1 MLWLLAGRL
10 KYETEPWVPASM
22 TKHSFALAGALLLL
36 PMFLAALWV
45 GLLQTGPVR
54 QISGGPG
61 ANELERKAGQLI
73 MVGFNGTRPTD
84 PGVMAVSGQLA
95 SGRVGGVMLLG
106 RNIRT
111 PDQLTTLTRH
121 LADQNSGS
129 SILIAIDQEGGLVQR
144 LTPLGDPMT
153 WSAAKDLP
161 AATDN
166 CAPRKVRAYYARRA
180 AQLGAYNINVN
191 FGPVVDLDINPDNP
205 IIGKKKRSFS
215 ADPVI
220 VANCAA
226 GFIAAHQAA
235 GIATALKHF
244 PGHGSSTTDS
254 HTSLPVIS
262 QFWRERELEPY
273 RALQQQDRVDMVM
286 MGHLVHPR
294 FSDTPETPASLS
306 TKGITEARTLAGRDV
321 VIITD
326 DLEMDAVADR
336 FPIEEAAV
344 QAIMAGNDIVLFSSF
359 ERSDPE
365 LGDRINAAIV
375 AAVKDGRISETQIDQ
390 SAARVAAL
398 KHRLR
403 RFRVGV
409 LPDPQSARL
418 GPGPENTSPS
428 YAAAPKT

>member
-1 MLWLLAGRL
+1 LFSVTKRSLCLAA
-10 KYETEPWVPASM
+10 V
-22 TKHSFALAGALLLL
+22 LLLFPL
-36 PMFLAALWV
+36 LLAALWIALFQAGPNRHLSV
-45 GLLQTGPVR
+45 GPEA
-54 QISGGPG
+54 S
-61 ANELERKAGQLI
+61 ALERKVGQLI
-73 MVGFNGTRPTD
+73 MVGFNGTNPMD

-95 SGRVGGVMLLG
+95 SGRIGGVMLLG
-106 RNIRT
+106 RNIQT
-111 PDQLTTLTRH
+111 PDQLTTLTHH

-129 SILIAIDQEGGLVQR
+129 SVLIAVDQEGGQVQR
-144 LTPLGDPMT
+144 LAPLGDPMT

-161 AATDN
+161 AATGN

-191 FGPVVDLDINPDNP
+191 FGPVVDVDINPGNP

-215 ADPVI
+215 ADPTTVT
-220 VANCAA
+220 NCAA

-273 RALQQQDRVDMVM
+273 RVLKRQDRVDMVM

-306 TKGITEARTLAGRDV
+306 KKGIAEARTLAGTDV

-326 DLEMDAVADR
+326 DLEMDAVAGR
-336 FPIEEAAV
+336 YSIEEAAV
-344 QAIMAGNDIVLFSSF
+344 QAITVGNDVVLFSSF
-359 ERSDPE
+359 ERTDPE
-365 LGDRINAAIV
+365 LGDRVNAAIMS
-375 AAVKDGRISETQIDQ
+375 AVTDGRISETQVDQ
-390 SAARVAAL
+390 AAARVAAL
-398 KHRLR
+398 KHRLS
-403 RFRVGV
+403 RFRVNLVSNQETASFRLEPANRSRSRIVATTV
-409 LPDPQSARL
+409 LSSAR
-418 GPGPENTSPS
+418 
-428 YAAAPKT
+428 AAP

>member
-1 MLWLLAGRL
+1 
-10 KYETEPWVPASM
+10 M
-22 TKHSFALAGALLLL
+22 TKRSLALAATLLSV
-36 PMFLAALWV
+36 PFLFAALWII
-45 GLLQTGPVR
+45 LFQAGPNR
-54 QISGGPG
+54 LISGGPE
-61 ANELERKAGQLI
+61 ASALERKVGQLI

-106 RNIRT
+106 RNIQT

-121 LADQNSGS
+121 LADQGSGS
-129 SILIAIDQEGGLVQR
+129 SVLIAVDQEGGLVQR
-144 LTPLGDPMT
+144 LPPLGDPVT
-153 WSAAKDLP
+153 WSTAKDLP

-166 CAPRKVRAYYARRA
+166 CTPRKVRAYYARRA

-191 FGPVVDLDINPDNP
+191 FGPVVDVDINPDNP

-215 ADPVI
+215 ADPATVT
-220 VANCAA
+220 NCAA

-262 QFWRERELEPY
+262 QSWHAHELEPY
-273 RALQQQDRVDMVM
+273 RALHRQDRVDMVM

-306 TKGITEARTLAGRDV
+306 KKGIAEARTLAGEDV
-321 VIITD
+321 IIITD
-326 DLEMDAVADR
+326 DLEMDAVSDR
-336 FPIEEAAV
+336 FSIEDAAV
-344 QAIMAGNDIVLFSSF
+344 QAIAAGNDIVLFSSF
-359 ERSDPE
+359 DRSDPE
-365 LGDRINAAIV
+365 LGDRVNAAIV
-375 AAVKDGRISETQIDQ
+375 AAVSDGRISETQIDQ
-390 SAARVAAL
+390 STARVAAL

-418 GPGPENTSPS
+418 GPGPKNTPHS
-428 YAAAPKT
+428 YAAATTILTSAPAAP

>member
-1 MLWLLAGRL
+1 
-10 KYETEPWVPASM
+10 M
-22 TKHSFALAGALLLL
+22 TKRSLALTAILLFF
-36 PMFLAALWV
+36 PFLFTALWIT
-45 GLLQTGPVR
+45 LFQAGPNR
-54 QISGGPG
+54 HISGGPE
-61 ANELERKAGQLI
+61 ASPMERQVGQLI
-73 MVGFNGTRPTD
+73 MVGFNGTRPLD
-84 PGVMAVSGQLA
+84 PGVMAVSGQLE
-95 SGRVGGVMLLG
+95 SGRIGGFMLLG
-106 RNIRT
+106 RNIQT
-111 PDQLTTLTRH
+111 PDQLTTLTSH
-121 LADQNSGS
+121 LGDQGSGAS
-129 SILIAIDQEGGLVQR
+129 VLIAVDQEGGLVQR
-144 LTPLGDPMT
+144 LAPLGDPMT

-191 FGPVVDLDINPDNP
+191 FGPVVDVDLNPDNP

-215 ADPVI
+215 ADPAKVT
-220 VANCAA
+220 NCAA

-262 QFWRERELEPY
+262 QSWRELELEPY
-273 RALQQQDRVDMVM
+273 RALQRQDRVDMVM

-306 TKGITEARTLAGRDV
+306 KKGIAEARALTGKDI

-326 DLEMDAVADR
+326 DLEMNAVSDR
-336 FPIEEAAV
+336 FSIEDAAV
-344 QAIMAGNDIVLFSSF
+344 QAITAGNDIVLFSSF
-359 ERSDPE
+359 DRTDPE

-375 AAVKDGRISETQIDQ
+375 AAVTDGRISEAQVDLA
-390 SAARVAAL
+390 AARVAAL

-418 GPGPENTSPS
+418 GPGPKATLPH
-428 YAAAPKT
+428 YAAATTILPPARAAP